1 MGLGKIQQTMHR
13 IVQRQR
19 IVIGF
24 TVSLLAC
31 MAGTLVTIPVKAE
44 PGSPKFYCGKSQN
57 VPTTLAKTHRGPVP
71 IIRWQS
77 TAFGGS
83 YPPEVR
89 CQTVSARFQ
98 SYYEDDSLNFLSAA
112 YLNKQ
117 PVICAVP
124 YKGAP
129 CKVLFTLKPGSDPK
143 RTLQQLLSIRDR
155 TTNIV
160 LNESFLPGAD
170 AGYVDMNDFLNTA
183 PVDTESG
190 TPDATPSPTQSE
202 TQPSQAPPASTPDES
217 GSNSGNIW

>member
-1 MGLGKIQQTMHR
+1 MGLGKIHQTMYR
-13 IVQRQR
+13 IIQRQR
-19 IVIGF
+19 IGIGF
-24 TVSLLAC
+24 TGSILAC
-31 MAGTLVTIPVKAE
+31 MAGTLVTVPGKAE

-57 VPTTLAKTHRGPVP
+57 VPTTLAKTRRGPVP

-89 CQTVSARFQ
+89 CQTVSAKFQ

-143 RTLQQLLSIRDR
+143 RTLRQLLSIRDR

-170 AGYVDMNDFLNTA
+170 SGYVDMNDFLTTA
-183 PVDTESG
+183 PVDPESS
-190 TPDATPSPTQSE
+190 TPEATPSPIQPGS
-202 TQPSQAPPASTPDES
+202 QPSQAPPASPSEDS
-217 GSNSGNIW
+217 GSHSGNIW